1 MDAATNA
8 INQTF
13 FEYKDLFYKIS
24 LDIWNHPEL
33 RFEEFHAHQLLTD
46 HLEKFGFKTEKSY
59 ILETGFKANFFS
71 KRKGPVIAII
81 CEYDALL
88 ELGHACGHNLIA
100 SAGFAAAVAVKAA
113 LEADDSLGGTIVVLG
128 TPAEEGGGGKIH
140 FIKAG
145 TFNNVDVAMMV
156 HPARS
161 NIVFRSIKACQ
172 TMTAVF
178 EGKSSHA
185 SASPWLAKN
194 ALDAAVN
201 TYVSVGLLRQQ
212 IHPECRIGVIISEGG
227 KAHNIIPSKAEMQFG
242 IRATNMPELNEL
254 INKVKSCCNS
264 GAAATSCIVNCVE
277 EDNDPYDSFLFNIPL
292 GLQFMKHAN
301 KLGIKFQEY
310 SNDNETASTDMGN
323 VSQVVPSIHPIY
335 KIGDATNHS
344 PDFTKIARTEEAQN
358 ATMEVAKIMALT
370 CIDIF
375 RDQKL
380 LEDIKMYFYENMRK
394 N

>member
-59 ILETGFKANFFS
+59 ILETGFKANFSS

-81 CEYDALL
+81 CEYDALP

-113 LEADDSLGGTIVVLG
+113 LEADDSLGG
-128 TPAEEGGGGKIH
+128 
-140 FIKAG
+140 
-145 TFNNVDVAMMV
+145 
-156 HPARS
+156 
-161 NIVFRSIKACQ
+161 

-264 GAAATSCIVNCVE
+264 GAAATSCFVNCVE

-344 PDFTKIARTEEAQN
+344 PDFTKVARTEEAQN

-380 LEDIKMYFYENMRK
+380 LEDIKTYFYENMRK